1 MPRGRRKSRKSI
13 DEQIQVLKNKI
24 SELEMEKQLLDL
36 DIQKLQ
42 LQLKHLEASAQ

>member
-13 DEQIQVLKNKI
+13 DEQVQALKNKI

-42 LQLKHLEASAQ
+42 LQLKHLESSAQ